1 MKITRIW
8 AMPNCHTFDIQPV
21 RELIMRVKT
30 AKGGVWID
38 PYANSSRIADVTND
52 LNPDHDT
59 DCHMDGLAF
68 LKTFGAESVD
78 GVLFDPP
85 YSPRQVSECY
95 ASVGRRAT
103 YKDTS
108 AQWWALQKQE
118 IARIL
123 KPGGLVVACGWNS
136 GGIGRKYGFKMLEIL
151 LVPHGGMHNDTIVTV
166 EAKRGAP
173 LSLLAFLP
181 TAKETNK
188 NGNQIT
194 GRPHG
199 A

>member
-1 MKITRIW
+1 
-8 AMPNCHTFDIQPV
+8 
-21 RELIMRVKT
+21 
-30 AKGGVWID
+30 
-38 PYANSSRIADVTND
+38 
-52 LNPDHDT
+52 
-59 DCHMDGLAF
+59 MDGLAF
-68 LKTFGAESVD
+68 LKTFKAESVD

-166 EAKRGAP
+166 EVKRSAP

-181 TAKETNK
+181 TTKESNK
-188 NGNQIT
+188 NGNQT
-194 GRPHG
+194 ARRPDG